1 MKPVSVAV
9 AGSTPAEIAAF
20 ATEAEAAGVDSVW
33 AIELFRSAFTQATFL
48 ATQTERADVGTGIA
62 WAFTRSAMSIAMS
75 AMDIDEISG
84 GRFRLGLGAGVKALN
99 ERWHNAEYGRP
110 APHLRETIEAV
121 RTIVHAAANQEP
133 VRYEGT
139 YHDLDIRGWVRSTP
153 PPRAEIPIY
162 CAAVQ
167 KGMARIAGDVADG
180 MLGHPMCS
188 ADWIEQQLIPAY
200 EEGLARSARD
210 RSSFKHIASICCAI
224 DEDEE
229 AALDAARRTVAFYAT
244 VKSYLPL
251 YELHGFGAEAAAA
264 AEAFKRGD
272 VGAVPAA
279 IPDAMV
285 ERFCAVGPSDKV
297 RRRVAEIA
305 ERVDGIM
312 PGPPTYFLPEEQVA
326 EYNRRILRA
335 FGSSPSTPPDEPP
348 APRSEG

>member
-1 MKPVSVAV
+1 MTSVAVAV
-9 AGSTPAEIAAF
+9 AGSTPAEMADFAA
-20 ATEAEAAGVDSVW
+20 EAEAAGVDSVW

-110 APHLRETIEAV
+110 APHLRETVEAV
-121 RTIVHAAANQEP
+121 RAIIRAAANRES
-133 VRYEGT
+133 VRYEGG

-153 PPRAEIPIY
+153 PRRAEIPIY
-162 CAAVQ
+162 AAAVQ
-167 KGMARIAGDVADG
+167 KGMARMAGDVADG

-188 ADWIEQQLIPAY
+188 PEWIERELIPAY
-200 EEGLARSARD
+200 EEGLRRSGRGRAG
-210 RSSFKHIASICCAI
+210 FEHIASVCCAI

-229 AALDAARRTVAFYAT
+229 AAIDAARRTVAFYAT
-244 VKSYLPL
+244 VKTYLPL

-264 AEAFKRGD
+264 GEAFRRGD
-272 VGAVPAA
+272 LAGVLAA

-285 ERFCAVGPSDKV
+285 ERYCATGPADKV
-297 RRRVAEIA
+297 RARLDEVAEL
-305 ERVDGIM
+305 VDGVM

-335 FGSSPSTPPDEPP
+335 FGSS
-348 APRSEG
+348 RS